1 MDSARNWWGRT
12 LLLSGAA
19 AATAGLFY
27 LGTGLHP
34 MPWLTWLAPL
44 PALLIAPR
52 ISLPAAT
59 AVAFTGYLVGLAGYG
74 RYLLADLE
82 IPGPAVIGILT
93 GVSMIFTV
101 VVLLF
106 RGLLRRGWAL
116 TAAVVAPAAWTSAEF
131 LMGRLGPY
139 GANWSLANAQADLL
153 PILQT
158 ASITGVYGVSF
169 LIFGT
174 AAAIAVVA
182 APRIDDQRRVVT
194 LLVAVAVLAVA
205 LGFGAIRLAQSPSTP
220 TVRVALVAAHGAGNV
235 PEVGTMEARSR
246 MAAGLSWL
254 RDHETQQGM
263 IIVFPEKDFAV
274 DQNTL
279 PAVITAFGAVAHR
292 KQATIVLGLEHHTG
306 SDIFNTASSSPP
318 TAPSRWFTTS
328 SDPWSA
334 PKTRSLQEPA
344 ICSCPLLAAS
354 WVSPSAPISAIPRLA
369 ATTLKPGPVYFSSR
383 HSTSRWMTGRKAES
397 SCFAASS
404 PDSPQFALP
413 TGLPHYR
420 RPVWPHHRRDTGR
433 RRRPG
438 DRQPDSR
445 RSAQLGAHYLRPRR
459 RRLQLVLPDHH
470 RRLDPRPRGHTCRRT
485 SLTP

>member
-1 MDSARNWWGRT
+1 MDSARSRWGRT

-306 SDIFNTASSSPP
+306 SDIFNTALVFTPDGAEPLVYHKQRPVVGAEDEVTPGTGDLLVSTPSGVLGIAICTDLGHPEIGRHYAQAGARLLLVPALDFQVDDWSQSRVQLLRGVESGFSTVRAPDRASSLPPTRMAASPP
-318 TAPSRWFTTS
+318 RHGPTTTAR
-328 SDPWSA
+328 
-334 PKTRSLQEPA
+334 R
-344 ICSCPLLAAS
+344 
-354 WVSPSAPISAIPRLA
+354 PSA
-369 ATTLKPGPVYFSSR
+369 
-383 HSTSRWMTGRKAES
+383 
-397 SCFAASS
+397 
-404 PDSPQFALP
+404 
-413 TGLPHYR
+413 
-420 RPVWPHHRRDTGR
+420 
-433 RRRPG
+433 
-438 DRQPDSR
+438 
-445 RSAQLGAHYLRPRR
+445 
-459 RRLQLVLPDHH
+459 
-470 RRLDPRPRGHTCRRT
+470 
-485 SLTP
+485 